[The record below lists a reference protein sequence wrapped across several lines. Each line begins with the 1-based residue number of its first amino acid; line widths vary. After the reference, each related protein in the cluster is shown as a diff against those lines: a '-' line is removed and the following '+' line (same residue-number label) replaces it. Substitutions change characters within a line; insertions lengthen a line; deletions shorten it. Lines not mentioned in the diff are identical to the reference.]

1 MGMNRD
7 SNQEATAYR
16 RKKVTSLSDAI
27 DSSNEM
33 WTENWSLDLIMCS
46 SLVILVSIV
55 LLMKI
60 QKFHREIEE
69 WK

>member
-1 MGMNRD
+1 MGVNRD

-33 WTENWSLDLIMCS
+33 WTENWSLDLIMCR

-55 LLMKI
+55 LLMKV
-60 QKFHREIEE
+60 QKP
-69 WK
+69 

>member
-33 WTENWSLDLIMCS
+33 WTENWSLDLIMCR

-55 LLMKI
+55 LLMKV
-60 QKFHREIEE
+60 QKP
-69 WK
+69 

>member
-33 WTENWSLDLIMCS
+33 WTENWSLDLIMCR

-55 LLMKI
+55 LLRKV
-60 QKFHREIEE
+60 QKP
-69 WK
+69 

>member
-1 MGMNRD
+1 MGVNRD
-7 SNQEATAYR
+7 RNQEATAYR

-33 WTENWSLDLIMCS
+33 WTENWSLDLIMCR

-55 LLMKI
+55 LLMKV
-60 QKFHREIEE
+60 QKP
-69 WK
+69 

>member
-33 WTENWSLDLIMCS
+33 WTENWSLDLIMCR
-46 SLVILVSIV
+46 SLVILVSVV
-55 LLMKI
+55 LLRKV
-60 QKFHREIEE
+60 QKP
-69 WK
+69 

>member
-1 MGMNRD
+1 MGMNRY

-33 WTENWSLDLIMCS
+33 WTENWSLDLIMCR

-55 LLMKI
+55 LLMKV
-60 QKFHREIEE
+60 QKP
-69 WK
+69 

>member
-16 RKKVTSLSDAI
+16 RKKVTSLSGAI

-33 WTENWSLDLIMCS
+33 WTENWSLDLIMCR

-55 LLMKI
+55 LLMKV
-60 QKFHREIEE
+60 QKP
-69 WK
+69 